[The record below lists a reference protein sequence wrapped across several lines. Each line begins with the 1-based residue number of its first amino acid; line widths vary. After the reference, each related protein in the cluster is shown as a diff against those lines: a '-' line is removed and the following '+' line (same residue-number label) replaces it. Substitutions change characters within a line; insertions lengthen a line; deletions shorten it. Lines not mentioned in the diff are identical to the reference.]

1 MKQEDI
7 EHLAL
12 LLLYK
17 TSWDENKKIR
27 FGEEPILSSWKNIR
41 FEILDSLSNASLITS
56 SKNSKLVTFTGK
68 GIKKAKELEKTL
80 FGTERE
86 ME

>member
-1 MKQEDI
+1 MNQEDI
-7 EHLAL
+7 ENLAL

-17 TSWDENKKIR
+17 TSWDENKNVKL
-27 FGEEPILSSWKNIR
+27 GEEPILSSWKNIR
-41 FEILDSLSNASLITS
+41 FEVLDSLNNKGLIIN
-56 SKNSKLVTFTGK
+56 SKNRKPVTFTSE
-68 GIKKAKELEKTL
+68 GIQKAKELEKTL